1 MSETTIK
8 NTEPVKEEAYTLRAL
23 EAKDVFL
30 MVKIIG
36 AIGIAKFADCLQS
49 DEIRNIITG
58 SKSDDGANASIGM
71 VVMLSV
77 ADVVVKHLPDCEKDI
92 YQFLSSLSGMDRKK
106 IESLPIDT
114 FIQMVID
121 VFQKEEFG
129 DFMKAVSRLFK

>member
-8 NTEPVKEEAYTLRAL
+8 NAEPVKEEAYTLREL
-23 EAKDVFL
+23 EAKDIFL

-36 AIGIAKFADCLQS
+36 TIGIAKFADCLQS
-49 DEIRNIITG
+49 DEVRNIITG
-58 SKSDDGANASIGM
+58 GKTDEGATASIGM
-71 VVMLSV
+71 VMMLSI
-77 ADVVVKHLPDCEKDI
+77 ADVIVKHLPDCEKDI

-106 IESLPIDT
+106 IEALPIDT

-129 DFMKAVSRLFK
+129 DFMKAVSKLFK